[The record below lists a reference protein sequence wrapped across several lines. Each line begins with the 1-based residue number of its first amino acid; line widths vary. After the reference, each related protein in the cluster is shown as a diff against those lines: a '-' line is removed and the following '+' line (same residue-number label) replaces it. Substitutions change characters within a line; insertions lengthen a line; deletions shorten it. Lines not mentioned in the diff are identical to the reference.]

1 MNLSATTIWLPVVLK
16 PLDTMPMNAKTADI
30 SLSTIILVATDIA
43 PLAKSSPEKSGF
55 VKCSHFFLISLISIL
70 FLLYLIH

>member
-30 SLSTIILVATDIA
+30 SLSTINSCGNRLA
-43 PLAKSSPEKSGF
+43 PLASQVQRRVDS
-55 VKCSHFFLISLISIL
+55 
-70 FLLYLIH
+70 